1 MQNAAFFDK
10 TFFPHFSAT
19 FNWWQKK
26 VAENDLFLWVFY
38 RRRLER
44 TYWLQLFFVTDQSRL
59 LFSFWVKS
67 SPKFCRKKCAKKCAC
82 RGDWKILKR
91 LFPTSSSDAKCSFFW
106 QNFFL
111 YFQFLTFF
119 FWKTQ
124 LFLYFYVVFCALL
137 TSKEYLQYHCKS
149 MVSL

>member
-1 MQNAAFFDK
+1 MTKKSSRKWPFFVG
-10 TFFPHFSAT
+10 FLSSSVGAHILSA
-19 FNWWQKK
+19 
-26 VAENDLFLWVFY
+26 V
-38 RRRLER
+38 
-44 TYWLQLFFVTDQSRL
+44 FFVTDQSRL

-137 TSKEYLQYHCKS
+137 TSNKELGYRQYF
-149 MVSL
+149 MVSI